1 MGANNCN
8 TFITT
13 ARNYLCFSTVSN
25 QNKTTYIRFTL
36 KPWLYFLQNGSLS
49 LTVVFIHSIPLD
61 IHIIGMCVQLDTI
74 FSLIPILIFR
84 FGIFILTNQK
94 TCVRLIFIEG
104 GIMTKGQVEAR
115 ISEAVSKFEIEYMGR
130 GPKQIRTL
138 IIQDL
143 IIIRLKGFLSQSEQ
157 KLAENSQGVELLK
170 KVRTILFENSRSCL
184 VALIKEIVDVEV
196 ISTHSDVSTKTG
208 EKIIVLTVGENLEEK
223 LLR

>member
-1 MGANNCN
+1 
-8 TFITT
+8 
-13 ARNYLCFSTVSN
+13 
-25 QNKTTYIRFTL
+25 
-36 KPWLYFLQNGSLS
+36 
-49 LTVVFIHSIPLD
+49 
-61 IHIIGMCVQLDTI
+61 
-74 FSLIPILIFR
+74 
-84 FGIFILTNQK
+84 LTNQK

-104 GIMTKGQVEAR
+104 GVMTKGQAEAK

-138 IIQDL
+138 IVQDL

-170 KVRTILFENSRSCL
+170 KVRMMLFENSRSCL

-208 EKIIVLTVGENLEEK
+208 EKIIVMTVDENLEEK

>member
-1 MGANNCN
+1 M
-8 TFITT
+8 
-13 ARNYLCFSTVSN
+13 
-25 QNKTTYIRFTL
+25 
-36 KPWLYFLQNGSLS
+36 
-49 LTVVFIHSIPLD
+49 
-61 IHIIGMCVQLDTI
+61 
-74 FSLIPILIFR
+74 
-84 FGIFILTNQK
+84 TNQK

-104 GIMTKGQVEAR
+104 GVMTKGQAEAK

-138 IIQDL
+138 IVQDL

-170 KVRTILFENSRSCL
+170 KVRMMLFENSRSCL
-184 VALIKEIVDVEV
+184 VALIKEIVNVEV

-208 EKIIVLTVGENLEEK
+208 EKIIVMTVDENLEEK